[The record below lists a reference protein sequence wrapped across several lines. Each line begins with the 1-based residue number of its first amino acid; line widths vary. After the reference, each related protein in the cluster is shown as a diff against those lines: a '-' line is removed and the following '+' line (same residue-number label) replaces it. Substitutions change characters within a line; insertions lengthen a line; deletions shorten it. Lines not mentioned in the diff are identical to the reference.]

1 MESVEVSCRFV
12 EEAGKD
18 GDLLSDLI
26 EVVNNGVLVLNLV
39 EDTVIRVIG
48 PDVVDMIEFDCVTVG
63 EVLLSLVKVT
73 TLFRVAKVEFT
84 EADGTAVGNVFVLN
98 GVDPFDN
105 DDDMKSFDEAFVL
118 IVENSD
124 TFVLSVGP
132 RLVLENNCDEDDT
145 SFVEEYLLV
154 YAVDVSED
162 IELIFPDGYD

>member
-48 PDVVDMIEFDCVTVG
+48 PDDVDIIEFDCVTVG

-73 TLFRVAKVEFT
+73 TLSRVAKVEFT
-84 EADGTAVGNVFVLN
+84 EADGT
-98 GVDPFDN
+98 GVVN
-105 DDDMKSFDEAFVL
+105 
-118 IVENSD
+118 
-124 TFVLSVGP
+124 
-132 RLVLENNCDEDDT
+132 
-145 SFVEEYLLV
+145 
-154 YAVDVSED
+154 
-162 IELIFPDGYD
+162 IFL